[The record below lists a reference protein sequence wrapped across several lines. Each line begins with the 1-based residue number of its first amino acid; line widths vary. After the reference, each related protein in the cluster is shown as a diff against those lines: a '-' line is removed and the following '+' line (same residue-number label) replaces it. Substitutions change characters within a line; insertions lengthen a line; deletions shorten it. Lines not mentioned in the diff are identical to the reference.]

1 MTTRKPISYEEF
13 MRKIE
18 RSEETVQAL
27 SNPTLHGLKSA
38 IKAAD
43 FTAELTPTAFGK
55 GGKWDVPGKLQD
67 IGVPDLRQKLFFGK
81 APEIEAKPEAVKAFS
96 EFVSPTEGQER
107 PSFGETF
114 STLVESQRERPLS
127 EQLVTGI
134 VDPIGTAATGGFGV
148 AKGVGLATKAGSQ
161 LLRKTPA
168 ATKALKTVLTTPREG
183 AISGLDEA
191 IRAATKA
198 ENWEELLRLSAEQKR
213 LGMPGVGEGVTGMS
227 KRWAEDVYTPPGPI
241 QVQEPLGSTPRWRG
255 EATPQGP
262 SPLWTQEVGPS
273 YNRLWQEGAEQVPP
287 GPIQVQEPLGSNP
300 LWRGEA
306 TPQGA
311 SARWLEDVQE
321 VPGVLRATPRWI
333 DKVAYNTGLSRPAV
347 DEVPINRYGQPDE
360 GFRGSKEYQESLY
373 LIKAGLNPFKTGG
386 ILDLGR
392 YRAPFHVEAE
402 AKARAAGWIEG
413 NASRENMDIANRFSD
428 EADEL
433 ARKAGGLDDE
443 KVPQSYF
450 DTPTT
455 AAVPQPESLFR
466 TGYKPPTAI
475 PPREGGFGLGFNR
488 QTPQEIR
495 DAAGRTVSSLGGE
508 QPTATQRAIERTGG
522 ELPDTGKSALIP
534 YSDAKPWTGTG
545 IQPSDIGQELMPW
558 REQVGGALSR
568 GFGKAV
574 DAILGGPGFK
584 IEDRAGEIKSSWIE
598 QFGDDSQKAVTFALK
613 DVLKGA
619 RKLRRDE
626 IERAQSVE
634 RTKRVGA
641 GLGAASRVRGREEAY
656 TAFKGQQAGEIPAA
670 RIDVADL
677 REGLGEEGI
686 ESILNIVA
694 RAGVIEGETAARRT
708 PLEKKLSPFESVN
721 AYGAIKELLENG
733 VVPTNSNITLL
744 ERIFGTGFSSE
755 LMKSRGGSKIPLL
768 TQRTGYKPGEL
779 IADIINMPRA
789 NISSF
794 DLSFLLRQ
802 GGMMFPAHAKEA
814 TAAFELA
821 MKAIIPGGEDVAR
834 ISRQMMMEVDN
845 GKLWDKY
852 VGRGGLF
859 IHDMGSAGG
868 LATREEAYLS
878 TLAGKFF
885 PWVRASERGYTT
897 FLSKLRWDVMDDMVK
912 KVEAAMGRELD
923 PGNFDDLK
931 ILKSISAGINY
942 KTGRGPMLS
951 GGIWDGISA
960 VMNGMM
966 FSPRLFT
973 SRLAAPV
980 DALGQITN
988 VHPIM
993 AIKATVDQQPARAVL
1008 EELYPRAVGGDETAR
1023 GAYRQ
1028 MSRAVA
1034 KQMAAWFGT
1043 GTMFLGLM
1051 YSAKQSREDV
1061 DIGTDWRSSDFGKG
1075 RVGDTR
1081 IDVWS
1086 GYTQIA
1092 RAIGQ
1097 LIEGESKSAQTGQVR
1112 PISPI
1117 EVLQDFIRSKFAP
1130 SVGIVSDYNIFGIP
1144 GMGESVGKG
1153 TGFFG
1158 EDRDIIADMKKPP
1171 VRFSNNIPLVDEQSF
1186 WTQFMGPL
1194 MLRDLSDAI
1203 DEYMQPTLPNEV
1215 LSQVDETGK
1224 EPPGLVRQW
1233 AENIWDRAGGVGEVV
1248 EEVAGGAGVAA
1259 KSLAVGALA
1268 TAGIGVTTFTT
1279 KDDMAE
1285 EFSRG
1290 LPGGPYKYLQLQPF
1304 EQDMIDEMAKAR
1316 EEESGVTRTQGI
1328 GARLDAS
1335 EANEL
1340 QQYDNLAARA
1350 SEMTVRDV
1358 RNEYYDIKNRF
1369 RIRRNQ
1375 MLEDEF
1381 GTRDEEELQR
1391 LREQGMGPVRLRVEE
1406 FYTLQRKAE
1415 ERKGDDL
1422 NYEEY
1427 ESLLNDWENR
1437 MTQSGSPLGDTAVIM
1452 VRMNAHRTDLPEE
1465 LLRRLSPQ
1473 SQARYRAARDLREQY
1488 RRGELRSELYG
1499 Q

>member
-333 DKVAYNTGLSRPAV
+333 DKVAYNTGLTRHSARDPLG
-347 DEVPINRYGQPDE
+347 PTP
-360 GFRGSKEYQESLY
+360 RGE
-373 LIKAGLNPFKTGG
+373 
-386 ILDLGR
+386 D
-392 YRAPFHVEAE
+392 
-402 AKARAAGWIEG
+402 
-413 NASRENMDIANRFSD
+413 
-428 EADEL
+428 
-433 ARKAGGLDDE
+433 
-443 KVPQSYF
+443 
-450 DTPTT
+450 
-455 AAVPQPESLFR
+455 VPQPESLFR

-1097 LIEGESKSAQTGQVR
+1097 LIEGESKSAQTGQLR

-1117 EVLQDFIRSKFAP
+1117 EVLQDFVRSKFAP

>member
-1 MTTRKPISYEEF
+1 
-13 MRKIE
+13 
-18 RSEETVQAL
+18 
-27 SNPTLHGLKSA
+27 
-38 IKAAD
+38 
-43 FTAELTPTAFGK
+43 
-55 GGKWDVPGKLQD
+55 
-67 IGVPDLRQKLFFGK
+67 
-81 APEIEAKPEAVKAFS
+81 
-96 EFVSPTEGQER
+96 
-107 PSFGETF
+107 
-114 STLVESQRERPLS
+114 
-127 EQLVTGI
+127 
-134 VDPIGTAATGGFGV
+134 
-148 AKGVGLATKAGSQ
+148 
-161 LLRKTPA
+161 
-168 ATKALKTVLTTPREG
+168 
-183 AISGLDEA
+183 
-191 IRAATKA
+191 
-198 ENWEELLRLSAEQKR
+198 
-213 LGMPGVGEGVTGMS
+213 
-227 KRWAEDVYTPPGPI
+227 
-241 QVQEPLGSTPRWRG
+241 
-255 EATPQGP
+255 
-262 SPLWTQEVGPS
+262 
-273 YNRLWQEGAEQVPP
+273 
-287 GPIQVQEPLGSNP
+287 
-300 LWRGEA
+300 
-306 TPQGA
+306 
-311 SARWLEDVQE
+311 
-321 VPGVLRATPRWI
+321 
-333 DKVAYNTGLSRPAV
+333 
-347 DEVPINRYGQPDE
+347 
-360 GFRGSKEYQESLY
+360 
-373 LIKAGLNPFKTGG
+373 
-386 ILDLGR
+386 
-392 YRAPFHVEAE
+392 
-402 AKARAAGWIEG
+402 
-413 NASRENMDIANRFSD
+413 
-428 EADEL
+428 
-433 ARKAGGLDDE
+433 
-443 KVPQSYF
+443 
-450 DTPTT
+450 
-455 AAVPQPESLFR
+455 
-466 TGYKPPTAI
+466 
-475 PPREGGFGLGFNR
+475 
-488 QTPQEIR
+488 
-495 DAAGRTVSSLGGE
+495 
-508 QPTATQRAIERTGG
+508 
-522 ELPDTGKSALIP
+522 
-534 YSDAKPWTGTG
+534 
-545 IQPSDIGQELMPW
+545 MPW

-613 DVLKGA
+613 DVLKSA

-694 RAGVIEGETAARRT
+694 RAGVIEGETAVRRT

-755 LMKSRGGSKIPLL
+755 LMKSRDSKIPLL
-768 TQRTGYKPGEL
+768 TQRTGFQPGEL

-821 MKAIIPGGEDVAR
+821 MKAIIPGGEDVAQ

-852 VGRGGLF
+852 VSRGGLF

-868 LATREEAYLS
+868 IATREEAYLS
-878 TLAGKFF
+878 TLAGKVF

-912 KVEAAMGRELD
+912 KVEGAMGRELD

-951 GGIWDGISA
+951 GGIADGISS
-960 VMNGMM
+960 VMNALL

-1117 EVLQDFIRSKFAP
+1117 EVLQNFIRSKFAP

-1158 EDRDIIADMKKPP
+1158 EDRDILEDMKKPP

-1233 AENIWDRAGGVGEVV
+1233 AENIRD
-1248 EEVAGGAGVAA
+1248 GAGVAA
-1259 KSLAVGALA
+1259 KSLGVGALA

-1285 EFSRG
+1285 EFSRD

-1340 QQYDNLAARA
+1340 QQYENLAFRVD
-1350 SEMTVRDV
+1350 EMTVRDV

-1391 LREQGMGPVRLRVEE
+1391 LREEGMGPVRQRVEE
-1406 FYTLQRKAE
+1406 FYALQRKAE

-1437 MTQSGSPLGDTAVIM
+1437 MTQSGSPLDTSAVIM
-1452 VRMNAHRTDLPEE
+1452 VRMNAHRTDLPPA
-1465 LLRRLSPQ
+1465 LLQRLSPQ
-1473 SQARYRAARDLREQY
+1473 SRTRYNAARQLREQY